1 MGKSQDAEKMG
12 WRPEE
17 KGAGEERVYS
27 GDTLKRLLMN
37 FRDLGVDR
45 KPWGL
50 ARVCRVPPS
59 SHVLDLT
66 AFPPSYSPPHAP
78 DPEPLMGLA
87 MFCLCLL
94 HPSSQHRDSY

>member
-17 KGAGEERVYS
+17 KGAGEERVHS
-27 GDTLKRLLMN
+27 GDTLKRLLMK

-50 ARVCRVPPS
+50 ARVCRVPPK
-59 SHVLDLT
+59 HVLDLT
-66 AFPPSYSPPHAP
+66 AFPAVRRA
-78 DPEPLMGLA
+78 GLIWA
-87 MFCLCLL
+87 DGIWTAGLCQL
-94 HPSSQHRDSY
+94 